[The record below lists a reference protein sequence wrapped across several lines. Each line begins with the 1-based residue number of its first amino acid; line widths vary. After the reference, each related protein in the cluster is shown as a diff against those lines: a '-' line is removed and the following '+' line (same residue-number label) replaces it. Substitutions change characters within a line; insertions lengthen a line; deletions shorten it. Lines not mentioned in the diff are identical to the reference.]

1 MLRFAWNDLFNN
13 LVQIDLTVSVVAL
26 LLFFLRK
33 TLKKRYPARV
43 MCMVWAVLALRLL
56 VPVQLTLPDPPVQV
70 APRTTYFTRTDFTSA
85 QMVPDEQ
92 ITTDHWITQQQAQDI
107 QQTNGS
113 AVRTFDIGRVLFA
126 LWGVGTLAF
135 VVWQGYQYLM
145 FGYMMRRNSYPTE
158 QEMLLTVFAEQKRAL
173 HITRNIQIQVTAAA
187 DCQMLAGFV
196 RPVLYLPDQ
205 ALSEQDAVFIFRH
218 ELTHYKRRDLW
229 LKLILV
235 AVQAVHWFNPLI
247 HQMAR
252 FAQEDIEIACDEAVV
267 RGMDVSARRA
277 YGQTILRSVE
287 KQIKKRALVSRF
299 TGDKE
304 GLMRRFE
311 GLFDKS
317 IKKRGVALVVG
328 AAVLVSALG
337 CAFSVGENQA
347 HFTQTECIAM
357 AEQWMSGNYRD
368 AEPWYEMLESS
379 LAQKLYEQQKTL
391 GAQTGLTD
399 GEPLWEIGTS
409 SPSVSRFTVIPDAE
423 NQQAVIVTEWAASSS
438 MPTRQAERIHFKK
451 IGSEWKV
458 SQVEGNPYIN
468 DKPFV
473 DTADS
478 LDHFRI
484 LYENDLGLPGA
495 WFESG
500 VSLPLE
506 EAVVKSLQLTGGQL
520 ESVRS
525 WDETGDGDND
535 MSLMRYT
542 FADGAQLDLTIAGGN
557 VQDYT
562 YDGGKNNRTAA
573 DLAQQYARAVA
584 HKSVWPAYPV
594 LSTQGQQQMAD
605 SQRALA
611 GSEPDGV
618 WYTKYGGSSPTVT
631 EYVLTPG
638 KEPDTYVAVFQLHG
652 GGMTDYRSAIAITTG
667 KENGRM
673 VITQM
678 ERCDEHLSFIQEQ
691 LSGQDS
697 GYTMSE
703 IFGLYYDSGLPWPAL
718 DDNIGIS
725 TSNGENQYW
734 YNGQPIEE
742 LEQPLTAVNTIFS
755 AVGETYEE
763 VEGNTTHIRM
773 RTWFTS
779 EAISEGD
786 AEAVVRLHFSDNSP
800 SVDVQMRKTGDYW
813 LPVGFV

>member
-13 LVQIDLTVSVVAL
+13 LVQIGLTVSVVAL
-26 LLFFLRK
+26 LLFLLRK
-33 TLKKRYPARV
+33 TLKKRYSARV
-43 MCMVWAVLALRLL
+43 MCIVWAVLALRLL
-56 VPVQLTLPDPPVQV
+56 VPVQLTLPNPPVQV
-70 APRTTYFTRTDFTSA
+70 APRTTYFTRTDSTPA
-85 QMVPDEQ
+85 QIASDEQ
-92 ITTDHWITQQQAQDI
+92 IMTDHWITQQQAQDI
-107 QQTNGS
+107 QQTSGS
-113 AVRTFDIGRVLFA
+113 TAIKTFDVGGVLFA
-126 LWGVGTLAF
+126 LWGVGALAF
-135 VVWQGYQYLM
+135 AIWQGYQYLT
-145 FGYMMRRNSYPTE
+145 FCYVMRRSSYPVE
-158 QEMLLTVFAEQKRAL
+158 QDMLLTVFAEQKRAL
-173 HITRNIQIQVTAAA
+173 HITRNIQIQVTPAA
-187 DCQMLAGFV
+187 DCPMLAGFV

-205 ALSEQDAVFIFRH
+205 TLSEQDAIFIFRH

-235 AVQAVHWFNPLI
+235 AARAVHWFNPLI

-252 FAQEDIEIACDEAVV
+252 LAQEDIEMACDEAVV

-287 KQIKKRALVSRF
+287 KQIKKRALVSCF
-299 TGDKE
+299 AGDKK

-328 AAVLVSALG
+328 AAVLVGTLG

-347 HFTQTECIAM
+347 HLTQTECIAM

-379 LAQKLYEQQKTL
+379 LAQKLYEQQKAL
-391 GAQTGLTD
+391 GTQTGLTD
-399 GEPLWEIGTS
+399 GEPLWKIGTS
-409 SPSVSRFTVIPDAE
+409 SPSVSRFTVIPDVE
-423 NQQAVIVTEWAASSS
+423 NQQAVIVTEWTASDSV
-438 MPTRQAERIHFKK
+438 PTRRAERIHFKK
-451 IGSEWKV
+451 VGNEWKV

-478 LDHFRI
+478 LEHFRI
-484 LYENDLGLPGA
+484 LYENDLGLSGA
-495 WFESG
+495 LFES
-500 VSLPLE
+500 LE
-506 EAVVKSLQLTGGQL
+506 ETVVESLQLTGGEL
-520 ESVRS
+520 ETVRS
-525 WDETGDGDND
+525 WDETGDGNND

-542 FADGAQLDLTIAGGN
+542 FADGEQLDLTIAGGN

-584 HKSVWPAYPV
+584 HKSVWPVYPV

-631 EYVLTPG
+631 EYVLVPG
-638 KEPDTYVAVFQLHG
+638 KEQDTYVVVFQLHG
-652 GGMTDYRSAIAITTG
+652 GGATDYRSAIAITAG

-673 VITQM
+673 VITEM
-678 ERCDEHLSFIQEQ
+678 ERCDENLSFIQEQ

-703 IFGLYYDSGLPWPAL
+703 IFGLYYDSGLPWPTIPEGAIDFNGASL
-718 DDNIGIS
+718 DTLTRVRAAAETVFSYIG
-725 TSNGENQYW
+725 E
-734 YNGQPIEE
+734 PVEH
-742 LEQPLTAVNTIFS
+742 
-755 AVGETYEE
+755 
-763 VEGNTTHIRM
+763 VEGDQLLITLES
-773 RTWFTS
+773 WFTS
-779 EAISEGD
+779 EVISEGD
-786 AEAVVRLHFSDNSP
+786 TEAVVRLHFADNSP
-800 SVDVQMRKTGDYW
+800 SVDVQMYKTGAYW
-813 LPVGFV
+813 LPIGLMIQ